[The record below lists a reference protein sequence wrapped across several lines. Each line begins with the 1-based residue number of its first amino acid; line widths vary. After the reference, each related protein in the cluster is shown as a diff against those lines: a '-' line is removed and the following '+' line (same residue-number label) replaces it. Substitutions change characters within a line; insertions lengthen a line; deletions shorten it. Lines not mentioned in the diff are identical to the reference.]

1 MSLVD
6 DLVRRARERFS
17 SSVGEQLQT
26 ATNRV
31 PKSFGELE
39 SYQPGRT
46 RLGEMLDAA
55 VELRERAEQRFA
67 RGVESLA
74 REARGVVAK
83 PPLWMRVAGKA
94 RGDVGRWARERMVE
108 WGEKAGRQT
117 FLDQYFHKDS
127 MAPGRYTRFSAEVG
141 ESGWARQATP
151 ATMALQSMDSRDPFM
166 MHALTLKLQKLMA
179 YEAGVMAEH
188 EFRSTMSPAWGDFDA
203 RKVVGSPA
211 FDPVLGRE
219 VRGVQSEIK
228 EVSEF
233 LNDRLRLK
241 LEPQELQNAAT
252 VVERAQ
258 AATQDWIGKLRRTR
272 DLEKSIDPAMR
283 ELDRRQ
289 KDILAERKDYPE
301 RFKRDRQPSSGQQ
314 RGRPRMGKRRVGDAS
329 VEAVMDQ
336 WRAIQGVG
344 RALS

>member
-6 DLVRRARERFS
+6 ELTRLARERFS
-17 SSVGEQLQT
+17 SSVGELLQT
-26 ATNRV
+26 ASNRV
-31 PKSFGELE
+31 PRSFGELE
-39 SYQPGRT
+39 SYQPRRS
-46 RLGEMLDAA
+46 RLGAKLDAA
-55 VELRERAEQRFA
+55 ARLREGAEKRFA

-74 REARGVVAK
+74 REARGVIGK
-83 PPLWMRVAGKA
+83 PPLWLRMAGKA

-108 WGEKAGRQT
+108 WGEKTGRQT

-151 ATMALQSMDSRDPFM
+151 ATMALRSMDAKDPFM

-179 YEAGVMAEH
+179 YEAGVLAEH
-188 EFRSTMSPAWGDFDA
+188 EFRSTMSPAWGDFDG

-241 LEPQELQNAAT
+241 LEPQDLQNTAT

-258 AATQDWIGKLRRTR
+258 AASQDWIEKLRRTR
-272 DLEKSIDPAMR
+272 DLEKAIDPAMR

-301 RFKRDRQPSSGQQ
+301 RLKREGQLGNGLQ
-314 RGRPRMGKRRVGDAS
+314 RGKPRMGKRRVGDAS